1 MKRYIYLV
9 LILLTSSCA
18 IVEDAKT
25 YIEKPLKTA
34 EGLGESIEAQ
44 TGYEAYVNMHWSNGK
59 LANLTIYIGAS
70 AAEIEDMLQF
80 NKQVRLIVEE
90 HYEEVPEA
98 VFLSFYLKSVEE
110 QSAFFLQRGMN
121 DGGAGRYNEAIENFS
136 KVIALDSN
144 SFPGYYNRAAQYNAW
159 GKKSLAIQDY
169 NKALIL
175 KPDEV
180 SLYHNRA
187 ITYRDINKDE
197 KALQDYAR
205 IIELAPNDLE
215 AYYWRGL
222 IYDDQGKY
230 KQAIADYNK
239 VIEID
244 PNHANAYSKRGH
256 AYKSLRQYRM
266 AVNDWNAYLRING
279 NQSGDAEWYRNLI
292 RAYDYTPNY

>member
-1 MKRYIYLV
+1 MKRYIFLI

-34 EGLGESIEAQ
+34 ESLGESIEAQ

-110 QSAFFLQRGMN
+110 QSAFFFQRGMN
-121 DGGAGRYNEAIENFS
+121 DAGAGRYSEAIENYS

-144 SFPGYYNRAAQYNAW
+144 AFPGYFNRGAQYSAW
-159 GKKSLAIQDY
+159 GKKSLAIADY
-169 NKALIL
+169 NKALTL
-175 KPDEV
+175 KPDDISV
-180 SLYHNRA
+180 YYYRALVYKDMNR
-187 ITYRDINKDE
+187 DE
-197 KALQDYAR
+197 KALQDYSR
-205 IIELAPNDLE
+205 IIELDPNNVE
-215 AYYWRGL
+215 AYYWRGQ

-230 KQAIADYNK
+230 KLAIADFNK
-239 VIEID
+239 IIELD
-244 PNHANAYSKRGH
+244 PNQAEAYSKRGY
-256 AYKSLRQYRM
+256 ANKGLRQYRM

-279 NQSGDAEWYRNLI
+279 NKSGDAEWYRNLI
-292 RAYDYTPNY
+292 RGYDYTPKY